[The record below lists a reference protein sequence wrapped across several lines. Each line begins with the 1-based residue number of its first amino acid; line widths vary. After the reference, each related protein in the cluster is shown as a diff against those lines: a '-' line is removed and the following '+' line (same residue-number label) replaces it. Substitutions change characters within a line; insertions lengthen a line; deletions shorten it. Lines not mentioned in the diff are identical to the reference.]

1 MGFSLRVDQCLNF
14 CCEMARQLN
23 QNGAEMYR
31 VEESA
36 RRILDSYGY
45 DAHEVFAI
53 PSCILITI
61 QWEGRNYTKS
71 VRILRSTNN
80 LDKLEKLNSLS
91 RRVCLTK
98 LPLDEAEQELLAILA
113 APDYPWPISYL
124 GHGCAAL
131 FFSLL
136 FGGTLADACVAFLSG
151 LLVKRTVTGLTKRG
165 VNAFFINLV
174 ASLFMVAVPV
184 LLRFAGLPVQ
194 PDKVIIGA
202 IMLLVPGVAITNVMR
217 DVIAGDFLTA
227 ISKLA
232 EVLIVALA
240 IAIGIALAYV
250 LTGALLGGAA

>member
-1 MGFSLRVDQCLNF
+1 MPQLLLR
-14 CCEMARQLN
+14 
-23 QNGAEMYR
+23 NGAAAQPER
-31 VEESA
+31 GGDVP
-36 RRILDSYGY
+36 RRGIRPANFGFLRLQRPRGLRHSLL
-45 DAHEVFAI
+45 H
-53 PSCILITI
+53 PHHHP
-61 QWEGRNYTKS
+61 S